1 VAGGESTPDNKSG
14 ATGVE
19 PAQRRTIGWYVV
31 FVVILVVAILAI
43 YFLTG
48 RDALGAT
55 ARFAWNGLVF
65 AFNAILRVVGSL
77 AGVIARGLGFRQI
90 SRVSAIVAGI
100 GLGYAGSALLG
111 DRGVRRAQGWRAKL
125 RAAILYL
132 RDTWGVMPLWAKLA
146 TVFVLIASQVYLHS
160 LLIVF
165 PIAFL
170 VPVVRRIWVQAADI
184 ALGGWYWR
192 TFGRLH
198 SRVASRI
205 SHLPLVRSVI
215 GALRVARIR
224 YLCAWRL
231 WRYDPRYR
239 KGLGK
244 RQLSLI
250 EPIRLWRRGELDRYI
265 GRPLLAGCAMAE
277 PERR

>member
-1 VAGGESTPDNKSG
+1 VTIGN
-14 ATGVE
+14 VE
-19 PAQRRTIGWYVV
+19 PAHRRTFGWYVA
-31 FVVILVVAILAI
+31 FVVILVVAIAAI

-55 ARFAWNGLVF
+55 VRFVWNSLVF
-65 AFNAILRVVGSL
+65 AINGILRVIASL
-77 AGVIARGLGFRQI
+77 AGVMARGLGLRQVSRI
-90 SRVSAIVAGI
+90 SAVVAGI

-111 DRGVRRAQGWRAKL
+111 DKGVRRAQGWRAKL
-125 RAAILYL
+125 RAAVIHL
-132 RDTWGVMPLWAKLA
+132 RDLWNAMPLWAKLV

-170 VPVVRRIWVQAADI
+170 VPVVRRIWVQAADVF
-184 ALGGWYWR
+184 LGGWYWR

-198 SRVASRI
+198 RRIVSRWRR
-205 SHLPLVRSVI
+205 LPLVRNAI
-215 GALRVARIR
+215 GAMRVARIR

-265 GRPLLAGCAMAE
+265 GRPLLARRAQAE
-277 PERR
+277 PEQQGARGR